1 MIKNSDI
8 ELIEKYTRGECSLE
22 EEKHVA
28 WVFSENEDDK
38 SFNRYLEKNWNNLQD
53 NTNTDKDFSH
63 ILDHIHHVIRLKE
76 QQLKKGA
83 VVLRIYRYY
92 SLIAAIL
99 VIPILLAG
107 ALWIMQLQKNISSI
121 GQEYVKTVI
130 HAPLGSRIS
139 FTLPDSTKGWLNSG
153 SELEYS
159 IPFKSQ
165 RNLVLKGE
173 AWFDVAHN
181 EEHPF
186 IVQAGI
192 SKVKVLGTRF
202 NMNAY
207 PADNYIEVVLEEGKV
222 EFSVGENGSQLT
234 LKPNERLVLSDNKIQ
249 VYTTDAWKYN
259 AWKDG
264 KLVFR
269 GDSMSEVARRI
280 ERWYNVEVV
289 VKDKELEL
297 YTFRGTFQDDSLD
310 EVLKYLSMTSPI
322 RYKISERKMN
332 DDGTYA
338 KQKIIIYKK

>member
-1 MIKNSDI
+1 MIKNSDF
-8 ELIEKYTRGECSLE
+8 ELIEKYTRGECNPE
-22 EEKHVA
+22 EEKYVA
-28 WVFSENEDDK
+28 TVFSENEDDK

-63 ILDHIHHVIRLKE
+63 ILDHIHHVIRLKDK
-76 QQLKKGA
+76 QLKKGSFA
-83 VVLRIYRYY
+83 GRIYRFY

-107 ALWIMQLQKNISSI
+107 SLWIMQLQKNINSI

-130 HAPLGSRIS
+130 HAPMGSRIS

-159 IPFKSQ
+159 VPFNTQ
-165 RNLVLKGE
+165 RNLKLNGE
-173 AWFDVAHN
+173 AWFDVAHD

-186 IVQAGI
+186 TVQAGI

-222 EFSVGENGSQLT
+222 EFTVGENGSGLT
-234 LKPNERLVLSDNKIQ
+234 LKPNERLVLSNNKIQ
-249 VYTTDAWKYN
+249 VFNTDAWKYN

-264 KLVFR
+264 KLIFR
-269 GDSMSEVARRI
+269 GDSMDEVARRI
-280 ERWYNVEVV
+280 ERWYNVVIEVG
-289 VKDKELEL
+289 DKELEN
-297 YTFRGTFQDDSLD
+297 YTFRGTFQDDSLE

-332 DDGTYA
+332 DDGTYT
-338 KQKIIIYKK
+338 KQKIILSKK

>member
-8 ELIEKYTRGECSLE
+8 ELIEKYTRGECNLE
-22 EEKHVA
+22 EEKYVA
-28 WVFSENEDDK
+28 SVFSENEDDK

-63 ILDHIHHVIRLKE
+63 ILDHIHHVIRLKD
-76 QQLKKGA
+76 QQLKNGS

-92 SLIAAIL
+92 SLIAAVLI
-99 VIPILLAG
+99 IPILLA
-107 ALWIMQLQKNISSI
+107 ATLWIMQLEKNISTIS
-121 GQEYVKTVI
+121 QAYVKTVI

-159 IPFKSQ
+159 VPFNTQ
-165 RNLVLKGE
+165 RNLMLKGE
-173 AWFDVAHN
+173 AWFDVAHD

-186 IVQAGI
+186 TVQAGI

-222 EFSVGENGSQLT
+222 EFSAGENSAVLT
-234 LKPNERLVLSDNKIQ
+234 MKPDERLVLSNNKIQ
-249 VYTTDAWKYN
+249 VFTTDAWKYN
-259 AWKDG
+259 AWKEG

-269 GDSMSEVARRI
+269 GDSMAEVARRI
-280 ERWYNVEVV
+280 ERWYNVVIEVS
-289 VKDKELEL
+289 DKELEN
-297 YTFRGTFQDDSLD
+297 YTFRGTFQDDSLY

-338 KQKIIIYKK
+338 KQKIILYKK